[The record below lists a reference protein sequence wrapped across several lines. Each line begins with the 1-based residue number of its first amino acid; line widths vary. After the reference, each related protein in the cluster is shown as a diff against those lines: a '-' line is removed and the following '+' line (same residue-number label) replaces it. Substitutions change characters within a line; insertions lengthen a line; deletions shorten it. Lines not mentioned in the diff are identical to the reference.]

1 MNKDY
6 LPSKQFIYRAIAIVL
21 ILAIILGIYEIAR
34 YFGGKSKILP
44 KSKLVVKNLTEQDE
58 NNNTIPD
65 WEEKL
70 WGLDPTKNGA
80 ENKEFILAKRAIIA
94 KDRPDLAGGDT
105 PISENDALSRDFFSI
120 IMSLQQGGS
129 LDQSSIQAVSD
140 AIGKKVEA
148 SPIDDIYT
156 RDSVKVVESNT
167 QSISDYY
174 EAFINLVIKYG
185 DKNIGDELIFIN
197 QGLVS
202 KDPNA
207 IKQINSIS
215 KAYKDFGAEFIKI
228 PVPNTLVAPHISLAN
243 NYAKVGISI
252 DGMTNL
258 LGDPLNGIKS
268 FMNYKKYSD
277 ALEIDIDRVS
287 GNE

>member
-6 LPSKQFIYRAIAIVL
+6 LPSKQFIQRAIAIAI
-21 ILAIILGIYEIAR
+21 ILAIVLGIYEIAR
-34 YFGGKSKILP
+34 YFGGRSKILP

-70 WGLDPTKNGA
+70 WGLDPTKNGP
-80 ENKEFILAKRAIIA
+80 ENKEFIMAKRATIA

-120 IMSLQQGGS
+120 IMSLQQGGA

-148 SPIDDIYT
+148 TPIDDIYT
-156 RDSVKVVESNT
+156 RNMVKVVESNPE
-167 QSISDYY
+167 SISDYY
-174 EAFINLVIKYG
+174 EAFINLVIKYA

-197 QGLVS
+197 QGLVN

-215 KAYKDFGAEFIKI
+215 KAYRDFGAEFIKI
-228 PVPNTLVAPHISLAN
+228 PVPNTLVSPHISLAN
-243 NYAKVGISI
+243 NYEKVGQSI
-252 DGMTNL
+252 AGMTNL
-258 LGDPLNGIKS
+258 LGDPLSGIKS
-268 FMNYKKYSD
+268 FINYKKYSD

-287 GNE
+287 GE

>member
-1 MNKDY
+1 MNQDY
-6 LPSKQFIYRAIAIVL
+6 LPSKQFIHRVIAIAI
-21 ILAIILGIYEIAR
+21 ILAIVLGIYEIAR

-44 KSKLVVKNLTEQDE
+44 KSKLVVKSLTEQDA

-70 WGLDPTKNGA
+70 WGLDPTKNGP
-80 ENKEFILAKRAIIA
+80 ENKEFILAKRATIA

-120 IMSLQQGGS
+120 IMSLQQSGT
-129 LDQSSIQAVSD
+129 LDQNSIQAVSE

-148 SPIDDIYT
+148 TPIDDIYT
-156 RDSVKVVESNT
+156 RNMVKVVESNPD
-167 QSISDYY
+167 SISNYY

-197 QGLVS
+197 QGLVN

-215 KAYKDFGAEFIKI
+215 KAYRDFGAEFIKI
-228 PVPNTLVAPHISLAN
+228 PVPNTLVNPHISLAN
-243 NYAKVGISI
+243 NYEKVGQSI
-252 DGMTNL
+252 VGMTNL
-258 LGDPLNGIKS
+258 LGDPLSGIKS
-268 FMNYKKYSD
+268 FINYKKYSD
-277 ALEIDIDRVS
+277 ALETDIDGIS
-287 GNE
+287 GN